1 MEAARRGSS
10 VMAVK
15 LSSLLLPAGQTS
27 NNIQGHDNMIVVCVE
42 SSSSS
47 SSSSSTASSSSPSG
61 GKVHRIDDHIWMMT
75 SGLSGDARS
84 LATYARRWCQNYKQ
98 TFGEAPTPQQVA
110 TDCIATFHHDLTKQ
124 GGARPFGCSSLI
136 VGVNCNSFGCTSMY
150 QVEPGGGVSS
160 PSSSSPT
167 TMVVRSSGSSDHDHD
182 SDPGGRPLVLDRM
195 HVIGRHQQDTK
206 MMSDVKRHIETGL
219 MMANKHQ
226 HQQQQQQQPKVDRS
240 RDMVDEVKQ
249 DVVGKGTEDNDTVLK
264 TAMIVAGSFLR
275 HIDPTT
281 GGSQDCTRRRTKR
294 DDGTTK
300 SREDDD
306 ELPTTTKSVDVWVI
320 QPNNHQDGCN
330 EHRHRHRGG
339 MVTTCYR
346 NINRQHTEAILQQQK
361 EAGNGYY

>member
-10 VMAVK
+10 VVAVK
-15 LSSLLLPAGQTS
+15 LSSVLPAGGQP
-27 NNIQGHDNMIVVCVE
+27 NNNSKQNGSMIVVCVE

-47 SSSSSTASSSSPSG
+47 STASTSTSPPSD

-84 LATYARRWCQNYKQ
+84 LAMSARTWCQNYKQ
-98 TFGEAPTPQQVA
+98 TFGESPTPQQVA
-110 TDCIATFHHDLTKQ
+110 TDCIATYHHALTKQ
-124 GGARPFGCSSLI
+124 GGARPLGCSSLI
-136 VGVNCNSFGCTSMY
+136 VGVDYSYSFGGASMY
-150 QVEPGGGVSS
+150 QVEPGGGISS
-160 PSSSSPT
+160 SSSSSPT
-167 TMVVRSSGSSDHDHD
+167 TMAARSSGSSDSDHD
-182 SDPGGRPLVLDRM
+182 SGPEGCPLSSLELM